1 MIDVMNFYFIFLA
14 VMNVTAFI
22 IYGSDKSRAK
32 KKKWRIKESTLLGM
46 GFFGGALGAI
56 IGMKF
61 FHHKTRHNNFWMVN
75 IIGVVWQTVLLI
87 FLLIRHN

>member
-1 MIDVMNFYFIFLA
+1 MKFCFIFLI
-14 VMNVTAFI
+14 VMNILSLIMYA
-22 IYGSDKSRAK
+22 SDKSRALK
-32 KKKWRIKESTLLGM
+32 KQWRIKESTLLGL
-46 GFFGGALGAI
+46 GFFGGAFGAI

-75 IIGVVWQTVLLI
+75 IIGVIWQTTLII